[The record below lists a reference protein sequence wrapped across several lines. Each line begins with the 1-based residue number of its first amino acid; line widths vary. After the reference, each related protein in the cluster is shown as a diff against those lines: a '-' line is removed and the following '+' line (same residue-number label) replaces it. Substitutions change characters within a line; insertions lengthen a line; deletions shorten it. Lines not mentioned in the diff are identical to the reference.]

1 MTDHNPTP
9 ADFKRTPAL
18 RRSDRVALAIPIRVR
33 GTDSQG
39 QPFDEKSQTLVIS
52 RYGAL
57 IALAR
62 PLEAGQDITIQCI
75 GTGREALA
83 RVVDQAEE
91 EKRPSLYGVEII
103 TPEANIWEIHFP
115 PVTDSEMAAGRLLLE
130 CSRCHATELAYL
142 NLGEIEIFQK
152 NKCVSRICES
162 CNSVTVW
169 TQAELRKLQ
178 VEIPTITVD
187 PMSGEAEAAI
197 SQHTEDE
204 RNDPRIALTIDGCIR
219 TTQYGED
226 IVQTENVSESGARFK
241 SQRAYAR
248 GTNVGVAIPY
258 VRSGANVFVQA
269 TISWSRSGETEGISN
284 YGLVYSHAAR
294 RARRYKPR
302 TKIIIGFIGSGFRST
317 GRVVDISMK
326 GALVECAEEFK
337 PGDAVRMG
345 IEMGTETMRIAAT
358 AKRTIPNL
366 GTGFEFTQMGRNDR
380 TLLRRLIMQIEK
392 QR

>member
-1 MTDHNPTP
+1 MADPNPTP
-9 ADFKRTPAL
+9 AGNEWTPAL

-57 IALAR
+57 IVLAR
-62 PLEAGQDITIQCI
+62 PLASGQHITIHCI

-83 RVVDQAEE
+83 RVVDQDEE

-103 TPEANIWEIHFP
+103 TPEVNIWEIHFP
-115 PVTDSEMAAGRLLLE
+115 PVTESEMAAGRLLLE
-130 CSRCHATELAYL
+130 CSGCQSTELAYL
-142 NLGEIEIFQK
+142 NLGEIEIFQN
-152 NKCVSRICES
+152 NKCVSRICEP
-162 CNSVTVW
+162 CNTVTVW

-178 VEIPTITVD
+178 AEIASIAVD
-187 PMSGEAEAAI
+187 PMSGEAEPAAP
-197 SQHTEDE
+197 QHTEDE
-204 RNDPRIALTIDGCIR
+204 RNDPRITLRIDGCIR
-219 TTQYGED
+219 TTPYGED
-226 IVQTENVSESGARFK
+226 IVQTENVSESGARFN
-241 SQRAYAR
+241 SRRLYAG
-248 GTNVGVAIPY
+248 GTSVGVAIPY
-258 VRSGANVFVQA
+258 VRNGANVFVQA
-269 TISWSRSGETEGISN
+269 RISWSHSSDTEGITK

-302 TKIIIGFIGSGFRST
+302 TKIIIGFIGSGYRST
-317 GRVVDISMK
+317 GTVVDISMK
-326 GALVECAEEFK
+326 GALVECREEFK
-337 PGDAVRMG
+337 PGDGVRMG

-358 AKRTIPNL
+358 AKRCVPNV

-380 TLLRRLIMQIEK
+380 SLLRRLIMQIEK

>member
-1 MTDHNPTP
+1 MSDPNPTP
-9 ADFKRTPAL
+9 SDHKRLPIL

-39 QPFDEKSQTLVIS
+39 QSFDEKSQTLVIS

-57 IALAR
+57 IVLPR
-62 PLEAGQDITIQCI
+62 PLVSGQDITIHCI

-103 TPEANIWEIHFP
+103 TPEVNIWEIHFP
-115 PVTDSEMAAGRLLLE
+115 PVTESEMAAGRLLLE
-130 CSRCHATELAYL
+130 CSRCHSTELAYL

-152 NKCVSRICES
+152 NKCVSRVCEP
-162 CNSVTVW
+162 CNTVTVW
-169 TQAELRKLQ
+169 VQAELRKLQ
-178 VEIPTITVD
+178 AEIASIAVD
-187 PMSGEAEAAI
+187 PMTGAAEPAAP
-197 SQHTEDE
+197 QHTEDE
-204 RNDPRIALTIDGCIR
+204 RNDPRITLNIEGCIR
-219 TTQYGED
+219 TSQFGED
-226 IVQTENVSESGARFK
+226 IVETENVSESGARF
-241 SQRAYAR
+241 SSPRLYA
-248 GTNVGVAIPY
+248 GGASIGVAIPY
-258 VRSGANVFVQA
+258 VRKGANVFVQA
-269 TISWSRSGETEGISN
+269 RITWSHSSDTEGITK

-302 TKIIIGFIGSGFRST
+302 TKITIGFIGSGFRST
-317 GRVVDISMK
+317 GTVVDISMK
-326 GALVECAEEFK
+326 GALVECLEEFK
-337 PGDAVRMG
+337 PGDAVKMG

-358 AKRTIPNL
+358 AKRYIPKV

-392 QR
+392 QH

>member
-1 MTDHNPTP
+1 MVDDTTAPEIH
-9 ADFKRTPAL
+9 KRTPAL
-18 RRSDRVALAIPIRVR
+18 RRSDRVALVIPIRVR

-52 RYGAL
+52 RHGAL
-57 IALAR
+57 IAFAR
-62 PLEAGQDITIQCI
+62 PLAEGQDITIHCI

-83 RVVDQAEE
+83 RVIEQAEE

-103 TPEANIWEIHFP
+103 TPEVNIWEVHFP

-169 TQAELRKLQ
+169 AQAELRKLQ
-178 VEIPTITVD
+178 VEIATITVD
-187 PMSGEAEAAI
+187 PMSGEAEPAAA
-197 SQHTEDE
+197 QHTEDE

-226 IVQTENVSESGARFK
+226 IVQTENVSESGARFA
-241 SQRAYAR
+241 SRRLYAM
-248 GTNVGVAIPY
+248 GASVGVAIPY
-258 VRSGANVFVQA
+258 VRTGANVFVQA
-269 TISWSRSGETEGISN
+269 TISWSRSSETGGITN

-294 RARRYKPR
+294 RARRYRPR
-302 TKIIIGFIGSGFRST
+302 TKITIGFIGSGFRST

-326 GALVECAEEFK
+326 GALVECTEEFK

-345 IEMGTETMRIAAT
+345 IEMGTETIRIAAT

>member
-1 MTDHNPTP
+1 MADPNPTP
-9 ADFKRTPAL
+9 AGHKWTPAL

-57 IALAR
+57 IVLAR
-62 PLEAGQDITIQCI
+62 PLASGQDITIQCI

-83 RVVDQAEE
+83 RVVDQDEE

-103 TPEANIWEIHFP
+103 TPEVNIWEIHFP
-115 PVTDSEMAAGRLLLE
+115 PVTESEMAAGRLLLE
-130 CSRCHATELAYL
+130 CLGCHSTELAYL

-152 NKCVSRICES
+152 NKCVSRICEP
-162 CNSVTVW
+162 CNTVTVW

-178 VEIPTITVD
+178 AEIASIAVD
-187 PMSGEAEAAI
+187 PMSGEAEPAAP
-197 SQHTEDE
+197 QHTEDE
-204 RNDPRIALTIDGCIR
+204 RNDPRITLRIDGCIR
-219 TTQYGED
+219 TTPYGED
-226 IVQTENVSESGARFK
+226 IVQTENVSESGARFN
-241 SQRAYAR
+241 SRRLYAG
-248 GTNVGVAIPY
+248 GTSVGVAIPY
-258 VRSGANVFVQA
+258 VRNGANVFVQA
-269 TISWSRSGETEGISN
+269 RISWSRSSDTEGITK

-302 TKIIIGFIGSGFRST
+302 TKITIGFIGSGYRST
-317 GRVVDISMK
+317 GTVIDISMK
-326 GALVECAEEFK
+326 GALVECREEFK
-337 PGDAVRMG
+337 PGDGARMG

-358 AKRTIPNL
+358 AKRCVPNV

-380 TLLRRLIMQIEK
+380 SLLRRLIMQIEK
-392 QR
+392 QH